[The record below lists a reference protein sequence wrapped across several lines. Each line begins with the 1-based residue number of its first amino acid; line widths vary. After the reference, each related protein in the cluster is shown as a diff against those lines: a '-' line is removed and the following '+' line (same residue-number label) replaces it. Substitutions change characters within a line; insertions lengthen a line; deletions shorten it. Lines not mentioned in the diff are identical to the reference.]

1 MTNGHADKRPTL
13 TEETVNSVFSAIER
27 EGRWS
32 PADDTFVRAIFG
44 AVKLDFTMADLP
56 PSGVI
61 DLDVRAIFGSV
72 EIIVPDG
79 AEVILDGTPI
89 FGSVEQ
95 KLPSGSRGRHRDDV
109 ADVDDE
115 PVSFHIVG
123 QAIFGSIE
131 VIGR

>member
-1 MTNGHADKRPTL
+1 VH
-13 TEETVNSVFSAIER
+13 SVFSAIER
-27 EGRWS
+27 AGRWT
-32 PADDTFVRAIFG
+32 PADEMFIRAIFG
-44 AVKLDFTMADLP
+44 SVKLDFTMADLP

-61 DLDVRAIFGSV
+61 DLEVRAIFGSV
-72 EIIVPDG
+72 ELFVPDG

-95 KLPSGSRGRHRDDV
+95 KLPSGSRGA
-109 ADVDDE
+109 ADTRTGLADPE